1 MAGEKW
7 VFNNYYADIE
17 ILDSG
22 NEYLF
27 KRWLY
32 TELSSAQ
39 YSALADNAIFSG
51 KVTDGVFSVVSEE
64 PTPPAPVAVLT
75 CVYPITITENGTT
88 TGTEGVAYSPVS
100 VNVPVPQA
108 VTPAATPA
116 AGEVASGTD
125 VTLATTTTGA
135 TIFYTTDG
143 SAPTLASSIYSAA
156 ISITEDTTIKAIAV
170 KSGTVDSEVLEA
182 AYTVAAG

>member
-17 ILDSG
+17 IFDNG

-51 KVTDGVFSVVSEE
+51 KVTDGVFSVVEEE
-64 PTPPAPVAVLT
+64 PDPPAPVAQLV
-75 CVYPITITENGTT
+75 CVYPITITENGKVTAP
-88 TGTEGVAYSPVS
+88 EGVAYSPITV
-100 VNVPVPQA
+100 
-108 VTPAATPA
+108 
-116 AGEVASGTD
+116 D
-125 VTLATTTTGA
+125 VTEG
-135 TIFYTTDG
+135 
-143 SAPTLASSIYSAA
+143 
-156 ISITEDTTIKAIAV
+156 
-170 KSGTVDSEVLEA
+170 
-182 AYTVAAG
+182 

>member
-7 VFNNYYADIE
+7 VFNNYYTDVLINDE
-17 ILDSG
+17 G
-22 NEYLF
+22 TEYLF

-39 YSALADNAIFSG
+39 YSALSANDIFSG
-51 KVTDGVFSVVSEE
+51 KVTDGLFDVVDEE

-88 TGTEGVAYSPVS
+88 TGTEGVAYSPVT
-100 VNVPVPQA
+100 VNVQPPVVAAPK
-108 VTPAATPA
+108 ATPA
-116 AGEVASGTD
+116 AGEVTSGDT
-125 VTLATTTTGA
+125 VALATTTADA

-143 SAPTLASSIYSAA
+143 SAPSLASTRYTAA
-156 ISITEDTTIKAIAV
+156 ISIVADTTIKAIAV
-170 KSGTVDSEVLEA
+170 KSGCTDSEVLEA
-182 AYTVAAG
+182 AYTVTG